1 MTKSNPLHGLRI
13 LVVEDVYL
21 VAEVICDQL
30 QDCGCEVVGPVGQL
44 NQALALARQ
53 ETLDGAVLDVNL
65 KGQPSFAVSDALRE
79 RMIPYVF
86 LTGYDSPNMF
96 PPEYRD
102 APRLGKPFR
111 HADFVAFMTRHLDR
125 RAQD

>member
-13 LVVEDVYL
+13 LVVEDIYL

-30 QDCGCEVVGPVGQL
+30 QDCGCEVVGPVGHV
-44 NQALALARQ
+44 NEALALARR

-65 KGQPSFAVSDALRE
+65 KGQPCFAVSNALRE

-102 APRLGKPFR
+102 APRLRKPFR
-111 HADFVAFMTRHLDR
+111 HADFVAFITRHLDR
-125 RAQD
+125 QAQS